1 MSITATG
8 GGRTHTAS
16 FVSHVGDFTISAT
29 SPSGATG
36 TSMSSTITLTSTFNF
51 VGSVALSDTPLPA
64 GLTCNPFTV
73 TPVSLAANGTGTS
86 SLSCTSTT
94 ANAFTVTITGTGSP
108 GTASQSTTA
117 TFTFAIVSIGQ
128 LSSVVTDGSL
138 CGFGDQFHLIF
149 VQSNAK
155 SKLASGFT
163 LAASNPGQF
172 AYNVFFNGT
181 AGTPVTLSMS
191 VPYPFVT
198 QGTNPVQVFSN
209 FGLQSG
215 CFVPINN
222 VSNSFAITP
231 AAIALTDYSAQALG
245 STVTITVSGSVPS
258 SGMVYLTVHL
268 NYGLKGSS
276 FGKSDDN
283 ATNPGTGQVVIPDDA
298 TYSFSVSASS
308 LTDTQTIVSDNV
320 FKQDRVVAGIITDQ
334 MGSPVANISV
344 SLFDS
349 GGNLVA
355 MAFTDA
361 DGFVGFHPHISGKST
376 FTVESSLPDGT
387 IISQVVTVRHHH
399 LEFSSF
405 SVTV

>member
-1 MSITATG
+1 
-8 GGRTHTAS
+8 
-16 FVSHVGDFTISAT
+16 
-29 SPSGATG
+29 
-36 TSMSSTITLTSTFNF
+36 
-51 VGSVALSDTPLPA
+51 
-64 GLTCNPFTV
+64 
-73 TPVSLAANGTGTS
+73 
-86 SLSCTSTT
+86 
-94 ANAFTVTITGTGSP
+94 
-108 GTASQSTTA
+108 
-117 TFTFAIVSIGQ
+117 
-128 LSSVVTDGSL
+128 
-138 CGFGDQFHLIF
+138 

-155 SKLASGFT
+155 SKSTSEFT
-163 LAASNPGQF
+163 LGASNPGQF

-181 AGTPVTLSMS
+181 AGTRVTLSIL

-222 VSNSFAITP
+222 VSSGFTITS
-231 AAIALTDYSAQALG
+231 AAIALTDYSTQALG
-245 STVTITVSGSVPS
+245 STVTITVSGSIPS

-283 ATNPGTGQVVIPDDA
+283 ATNPSTGQVVIPDDA
-298 TYSFSVSASS
+298 TYSFSVGASS
-308 LTDTQTIVSDNV
+308 LTDTQTIVSENV

-334 MGSPVANISV
+334 MESPVANIPV

-361 DGFVGFHPHISGKST
+361 DGFVGFHPHVSGKST
-376 FTVESSLPDGT
+376 FTVEFSLPDGT
-387 IISQVVTVRHHH
+387 IISEIVAIKPHH
-399 LEFSSF
+399 LEFLSF
-405 SVTV
+405 SVNV

>member
-1 MSITATG
+1 M
-8 GGRTHTAS
+8 
-16 FVSHVGDFTISAT
+16 
-29 SPSGATG
+29 
-36 TSMSSTITLTSTFNF
+36 
-51 VGSVALSDTPLPA
+51 
-64 GLTCNPFTV
+64 
-73 TPVSLAANGTGTS
+73 
-86 SLSCTSTT
+86 
-94 ANAFTVTITGTGSP
+94 
-108 GTASQSTTA
+108 
-117 TFTFAIVSIGQ
+117 
-128 LSSVVTDGSL
+128 TDGSL

-149 VQSNAK
+149 VQNNAK
-155 SKLASGFT
+155 SKSASGFT

-181 AGTPVTLSMS
+181 AGSPVTLSMS

-215 CFVPINN
+215 CFVPVSN
-222 VSNSFAITP
+222 VSNGFTITP
-231 AAIALTDYSAQALG
+231 SAIGLTDYGIQALG
-245 STVTITVSGSVPS
+245 STVTITVSGNVPS

-276 FGKSDDN
+276 FGKSDNN
-283 ATNPGTGQVVIPDDA
+283 ATNPSTSQVVIPDDA
-298 TYSFSVSASS
+298 TYSFSVSAGS
-308 LTDTQTIVSDNV
+308 LTEIQTIMSENV
-320 FKQDRVVAGIITDQ
+320 FKQDRVIAGIVTDQ
-334 MGSPVANISV
+334 MGSPVANIPV

-361 DGFVGFHPHISGKST
+361 DGFVGFHPHISGKSM

-399 LEFSSF
+399 LEFLSF